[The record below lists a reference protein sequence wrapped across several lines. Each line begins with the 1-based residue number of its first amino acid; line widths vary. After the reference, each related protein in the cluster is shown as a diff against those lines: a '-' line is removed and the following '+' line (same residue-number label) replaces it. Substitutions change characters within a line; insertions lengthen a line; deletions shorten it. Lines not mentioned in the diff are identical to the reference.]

1 MQKDSERRKQPAHAE
16 PAAVSCW
23 RTAGL
28 CNGERRDRGDRE
40 VPLKIGVDG
49 HDAKRADRLGDG
61 LYSAAV
67 AWKFRPQAEP
77 VANWERAREAWLEAY
92 DEVSALSDASRSLF
106 SALRWVARRRTVG
119 ELSTFALPPE
129 VRVLRRIAA
138 EIRAKGAVTPD
149 LRRDWQVFN

>member
-1 MQKDSERRKQPAHAE
+1 MTSRIKQERLA
-16 PAAVSCW
+16 
-23 RTAGL
+23 AGL
-28 CNGERRDRGDRE
+28 TQTQ
-40 VPLKIGVDG
+40 
-49 HDAKRADRLGDG
+49 LGDELG
-61 LYSAAV
+61 VTL
-67 AWKFRPQAEP
+67 KT